1 MGKAI
6 GIDLGTTNSV
16 VAFKDVTVRTI
27 QTGANNEDLCRSCVA
42 YDRNGNFLVGNSV
55 FAAWKRHTP
64 NIVVSVKRLM
74 GASINDANVQ
84 KMKNDKH
91 SYPYGITK
99 LSGGTEDAVAIVLRG
114 KEFTPEQISAEIL
127 RALKNDADNKLSD
140 VEYAVITV
148 PAYFNEKQKSATKRA
163 AKLAGIKVLQLLA
176 EPTAAAISYGF
187 DKLKDGEDKNILI
200 YDFGGG
206 TFDLSILT
214 AVGGQFIE
222 NGAGGDRWLGGDDI
236 DRLLSDYVKKQIEE
250 VNNLDLNDLLDTKT
264 DREVAEFTAEL
275 KKDVEN
281 AKKTLSQNS
290 SVTVCVSNYLETED
304 GDPVEDVVVTRDA
317 FEDLIRP
324 LIERTID
331 LIDDLL
337 AKTSI
342 SVDDLSNILL
352 VGGSSCIPLVKKMLV
367 EKYGSE
373 KVLSS
378 EKPMLAI
385 AEGAA
390 ILAASMDTSKYKED
404 DDVDLDGETEST
416 PDPDSMIIYTAKHNY
431 YIQVQRDGK
440 NVLDNIIAEQTPL
453 PINVNKKYRTTV
465 NNQKI
470 IEVKLFSDAEDG
482 TYDKLASGFFTIS
495 DNLPAGSDLNFKFD
509 LDENE
514 TFRVSV
520 KVVKTG
526 KSTRVV
532 LGRGNKDTSCLT
544 EISSALEDVM
554 SNTDVDENNKTTFVA
569 KIQKVIETIQ
579 SGKLESDD
587 PKWADLEQQVKMAK
601 QLAMTQEEKEN
612 KLGEILASVLLNNF
626 ARYLDPTDR
635 NEMKAKLDQLKS
647 TTDKFEKESLQQE
660 LLDIAEQYG
669 ILLNI
674 FMFKIAEKNVQN
686 AQDAARAS
694 TAVDEMMNALNNQ
707 DIASINQIQSDNK
720 DLLDKMNRDG
730 KKIDWGTKIGG

>member
-42 YDRNGNFLVGNSV
+42 LDKNGNFLVGNSV
-55 FAAWKRHTP
+55 FSAWKRHTP

-127 RALKNDADNKLSD
+127 RSLKNDADNKLTD

-236 DRLLSDYVKKQIEE
+236 DRLLSNYVKQKIEE
-250 VNNLDLNDLLDTKT
+250 VNNLDLNDLLDTKS
-264 DREVAEFTAEL
+264 DKEVAEFTAEL

-304 GDPVEDVVVTRDA
+304 GDPVEDVVVTRDD

-352 VGGSSCIPLVKKMLV
+352 VGGSSCIPLVKRMLV
-367 EKYGSE
+367 DKYGAE

-390 ILAASMDTSKYKED
+390 ILAASMDTSKYRED
-404 DDVDLDGETEST
+404 DDSDINGDTESAS
-416 PDPDSMIIYTAKHNY
+416 DPNSMIIYTAKHNY
-431 YIQVQRDGK
+431 YIQVQREGK

-465 NNQKI
+465 DNQKI

-495 DNLPAGSDLNFKFD
+495 DNLPSGSDLNFKFD

-554 SNTDVDENNKTTFVA
+554 SNSDIEENNKTTFVA

-579 SGKLESDD
+579 GGKLESDD
-587 PKWADLEQQVKMAK
+587 PKWAELEQQVKMAK

-626 ARYLDPTDR
+626 SRYLDPEDR
-635 NEMKAKLDQLKS
+635 NEMKTKLEQLRKS
-647 TTDKFEKESLQQE
+647 SDKFEKESLQQE

-674 FMFKIAEKNVQN
+674 FMFKIAEKNAQN
-686 AQDAARAS
+686 SQDAARAS
-694 TAVDEMMNALNNQ
+694 AAVDEMMDALEDH
-707 DIASINQIQSDNK
+707 DIPSINRIQRENN
-720 DLLDKMNRDG
+720 DLLDKMNRGG

>member
-42 YDRNGNFLVGNSV
+42 LDKNGNFLVGNSV
-55 FAAWKRHTP
+55 FSAWKRHTP

-127 RALKNDADNKLSD
+127 RSLKNDADNKLTG

-163 AKLAGIKVLQLLA
+163 AKLAGIKILQLLA

-187 DKLKDGEDKNILI
+187 DKLKDGEDKTILI

-214 AVGGQFIE
+214 VVGGQFIE

-236 DRLLSDYVKKQIEE
+236 DRLLSNYVKQKIEK
-250 VNNLDLNDLLDTKT
+250 VNNLDLDDLLATKS
-264 DREVAEFTAEL
+264 DKEVAEFTAEL
-275 KKDVEN
+275 KKDVES
-281 AKKTLSQNS
+281 AKKTLSQNT
-290 SVTVCVSNYLETED
+290 SVTVCVSNYLETEE
-304 GDPVEDVVVTRDA
+304 GDPVEDVIVARDD

-324 LIERTID
+324 LIKRTID

-352 VGGSSCIPLVKKMLV
+352 VGGSSCIPLVKRMLV
-367 EKYGSE
+367 DKYGAE

-390 ILAASMDTSKYKED
+390 ILAASMDTSKYKD
-404 DDVDLDGETEST
+404 DSEMDGEVEST
-416 PDPDSMIIYTAKHNY
+416 PDSDSMIIYTAKHNY

-440 NVLDNIIAEQTPL
+440 NILDNIIEEQTPL
-453 PINVNKKYRTTV
+453 PVNVSKKYRTTV

-470 IEVKLFSDAEDG
+470 IEIRLFSDAEDG

-495 DNLPAGSDLNFKFD
+495 DNLPSGSDLNFTFE

-514 TFRVSV
+514 TFRVFV

-526 KSTRVV
+526 KSTRIV

-544 EISSALEDVM
+544 EISAALEDVM
-554 SNTDVDENNKTTFVA
+554 ENSEIEENDKTAFVA

-579 SGKLESDD
+579 GGKLESDD
-587 PKWADLEQQVKMAK
+587 SKWTELEQQVKMAK
-601 QLAMTQEEKEN
+601 QFTMTQKEKEN

-626 ARYLDPTDR
+626 SHYLDPVDR
-635 NEMKAKLDQLKS
+635 NNMKTKIEQLRNS
-647 TTDKFEKESLQQE
+647 SDKFEKESLQQE
-660 LLDIAEQYG
+660 LQDIAEQYG
-669 ILLNI
+669 LLLNI
-674 FMFKIAEKNVQN
+674 FMFKIAEKN
-686 AQDAARAS
+686 AQSARDAARAAA
-694 TAVDEMMNALNNQ
+694 AVDEMMNALAGN
-707 DIASINQIQSDNK
+707 DISAINRIQSENE
-720 DLLDKMNRDG
+720 DLLTKMNSGG
-730 KKIDWGTKIGG
+730 KKIDWSTKIS